1 MYELN
6 GDNRRYAINCFWGC
20 IRCGVVTDSTSLAG
34 RTWSQYLIES
44 GVVNGES
51 GRVSASGLPN
61 TAGYRGRDVPTVRVL
76 QHGRHHSGEMAM
88 RLDKAIGSVVV
99 LEGYLQ
105 TRLNSYS
112 TTMSL
117 KNGCVLVDSCVCCTS
132 IG

>member
-1 MYELN
+1 MYLLN

-44 GVVNGES
+44 GVMNGES

-61 TAGYRGRDVPTVRVL
+61 TTGYRGRDVPTARVL
-76 QHGRHHSGEMAM
+76 QRGRHHFGEKAM
-88 RLDKAIGSVVV
+88 KLDKAIGSVVV
-99 LEGYLQ
+99 LRGYLQ
-105 TRLNSYS
+105 TRLSSYS
-112 TTMSL
+112 TTMFL
-117 KNGCVLVDSCVCCTS
+117 ENGCVLVDSCVCCTS